1 VKPRTPKTNVFEEL
15 GRAKKAARLL
25 LAVEELAEHC
35 GFGRPD
41 FAAFAERLNAA
52 QWNALAVTCG
62 QRPPSTTTIGLVVEL
77 LGERSKGAA

>member
-1 VKPRTPKTNVFEEL
+1 MKPRTPKPNVFEEL

-25 LAVEELAEHC
+25 LAVEELAEQC
-35 GFGRPD
+35 GFSRPD
-41 FAAFAERLNAA
+41 FADFAERLTLV

-62 QRPPSTTTIGLVVEL
+62 QRPPSTTTIGLVIEL